1 MRYSYEFKLE
11 CVHQYKKDGSY
22 PPTPEKV
29 KQHSFRDSIRTWVK
43 LYDLHGAKV
52 LKRKI
57 YERVRMGIFYLEI
70 RLKSFGIRREL
81 TVFSQ

>member
-29 KQHSFRDSIRTWVK
+29 KQKTP
-43 LYDLHGAKV
+43 AE
-52 LKRKI
+52 KRVFQLVDKPI
-57 YERVRMGIFYLEI
+57 G
-70 RLKSFGIRREL
+70 RRRRAADPQPQS
-81 TVFSQ
+81 SQTLPP